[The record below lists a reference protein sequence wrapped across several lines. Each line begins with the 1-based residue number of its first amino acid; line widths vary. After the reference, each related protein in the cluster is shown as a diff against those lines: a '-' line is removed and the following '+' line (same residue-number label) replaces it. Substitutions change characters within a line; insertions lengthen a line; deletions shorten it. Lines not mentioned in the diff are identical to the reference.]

1 MQLLGKNLQNIKV
14 FLIYIV
20 NLPFNKIIYI
30 SKKIHENGYFL
41 NIIPN
46 IMYYNY
52 IKNLKFA

>member
-14 FLIYIV
+14 FFYILLICPSIRSFIF
-20 NLPFNKIIYI
+20 L
-30 SKKIHENGYFL
+30 KKIHENGYFL
-41 NIIPN
+41 TIIPN